1 MTRSTAGGESRAQR
15 AARRNNNAAAAASAA
30 ASSADGSSIKK
41 EDEREVKQEDTRSSR
56 RRDKRSAAG
65 GGSSKNKRKG
75 GPPSNNNRDNL
86 NSNGEGGGGGGGGD
100 EAQQPPPPPQNDVL
114 AAFYNMLQQGA
125 PQQAGLGAGGEE
137 YEDIHIDLEIASNV
151 LEAAA
156 GNLSLAMNLYWD
168 HYFASQANNNNNNNQ
183 DVAAA
188 MADNNNR
195 ADDARRNDEGLD
207 RKPAAR
213 GQRSSQRH
221 GHHHDD
227 DDNDNDENGSG
238 DDDDVKEILP
248 SQRRRSSRNSSSSKK
263 NLKRSSLEAHLE
275 EDSSPQPKRR
285 LRRSL
290 DSDFRAAEEKDEK
303 KKKKKKSRKNIKN
316 NKMENNNDSNNESN
330 NDEDDKKMPAINRNN
345 EGNDQDDGDNPYAPN
360 ENNDNEN
367 NNDDIEELI
376 GNEVEAALRRAV
388 RRNRPRRGRE
398 QPQRG
403 VIVLDGEAEAS
414 ISVSDDEL
422 GEVKRKQTRRRR
434 NPPRRPKPPLKM
446 DTARRAAVL
455 KAAESISRK
464 VAPNQFN
471 KKMFPSPEQEQR
483 KERHR
488 HSGDGNDSE
497 DPEDYISDSDWLEV
511 DLKPSLSSE
520 SLWGTFTPLPPPLPL
535 GEENNNNNDDNNNN
549 DNNNNE
555 GGNVVAEDD
564 DEVQIVVGKE
574 KDANNNASSSSGS
587 VEAAAIDVSTAVV
600 GIPHTWLNCGF
611 ELSDCGSG
619 LVIKSPNVEDIEFFT
634 WRQQQVGGNRN
645 AVPPPYHCKTL
656 TAIISSVT
664 ALLYTGVSIQGD
676 EVNCTSGK
684 KPWASLTA
692 EERKREFESRLV
704 DALSSLI
711 FVAAKASLKRK
722 QKAYSKA
729 IIAYDSMDNINNN
742 MKEEQQQATEELKQ
756 KKKGEI
762 SDGSDNGNNNK
773 NGTDEPVSSNDKT
786 TNTEKKATLK
796 NKKEQMRRRLDLIPT
811 CVWDDEKV
819 AISSRTTEGPS
830 YNSDVKVKTSWTNIR
845 DIKLY
850 VRSNMRAFAAKGGVA
865 LLLETITKIHGNKV
879 IARQLK
885 QLSVKP
891 EPKEIWGGCTTSS
904 SNKSISALICCT
916 CEERQKKIYE
926 EKPLPLNVRIDPR
939 KLLDTTPPGNECA
952 SVQLLTLILTGRAH
966 SNWSNCSTE
975 GLGFGLLTEHT
986 GEVGHSLARPKNPVW
1001 LLRGE
1006 TCYSLLSF
1014 EGRWGCKFGGQLP
1027 DLKTVSKVDQPGMSI
1042 DFCHW
1047 NGWYGQ
1053 RGKSGMRL
1061 ITSKE
1066 KNQIPSKELLSRFTD
1081 HHHRQGTENTK
1092 SLLMERRRHDNL
1104 VKTVSA
1110 EEHKSNETRES
1121 ENQIRPLELERM
1133 KIHPDDQKL
1142 YPKKYAL
1149 WRFDVNEDENT
1160 PLEDR
1165 KKQAE
1170 NWIPY
1175 YRLTSRQ
1182 KKIVEIKLGPKINTI
1197 LWTRWPD
1204 AKIDN
1209 FTPKV
1214 DCTFP
1219 VV

>member
-1 MTRSTAGGESRAQR
+1 MTESRAQR
-15 AARRNNNAAAAASAA
+15 AARRNSIAAAAAAADAPSA
-30 ASSADGSSIKK
+30 GGSIKK
-41 EDEREVKQEDTRSSR
+41 EDEREVKQEERSSR
-56 RRDKRSAAG
+56 RGDKRNVAG

-75 GPPSNNNRDNL
+75 GPSNNNRDNL
-86 NSNGEGGGGGGGGD
+86 NNNNDEGGGGGGD
-100 EAQQPPPPPQNDVL
+100 EAQQPPSQNEVL
-114 AAFYNMLQQGA
+114 TAFYNMLQQGA
-125 PQQAGLGAGGEE
+125 PQQAGLGAGGEPE
-137 YEDIHIDLEIASNV
+137 HEDIHIDLEIASNV

-168 HYFASQANNNNNNNQ
+168 NYFASQANNNNNNQ
-183 DVAAA
+183 EAAAA
-188 MADNNNR
+188 MADNNNH
-195 ADDARRNDEGLD
+195 ADDARLNDEGLD

-221 GHHHDD
+221 GHQ
-227 DDNDNDENGSG
+227 DDNDDNESG
-238 DDDDVKEILP
+238 DDDDAKDTLP
-248 SQRRRSSRNSSSSKK
+248 GQRRRSSRNSSSSKK
-263 NLKRSSLEAHLE
+263 NLKRSSLEAYLE

-303 KKKKKKSRKNIKN
+303 KKKKKKKNRKNNFKN
-316 NKMENNNDSNNESN
+316 NDDSNNESDN
-330 NDEDDKKMPAINRNN
+330 NDDEKMPAINRNN
-345 EGNDQDDGDNPYAPN
+345 EGNDQDDDGDDPD
-360 ENNDNEN
+360 NN
-367 NNDDIEELI
+367 DIEELFD
-376 GNEVEAALRRAV
+376 NAAAQRRAA
-388 RRNRPRRGRE
+388 RRNRPRYARGGPQRAP
-398 QPQRG
+398 QRAPQRG
-403 VIVLDGEAEAS
+403 IIELDGEAEAS

-422 GEVKRKQTRRRR
+422 GEVKRKQTRRRG
-434 NPPRRPKPPLKM
+434 NPPRRPKSPLKM

-464 VAPNQFN
+464 VAPNQLN
-471 KKMFPSPEQEQR
+471 IYKKMFPSPEREPR
-483 KERHR
+483 KGRRHR
-488 HSGDGNDSE
+488 SGDGNDLE
-497 DPEDYISDSDWLEV
+497 DPGDYISDSDWLEV
-511 DLKPSLSSE
+511 DVKPSLSSD
-520 SLWGTFTPLPPPLPL
+520 SLWGTFTPLPPPLPP
-535 GEENNNNNDDNNNN
+535 GEENNNNDDNNNN
-549 DNNNNE
+549 DNNNNNNE

-564 DEVQIVVGKE
+564 DEVQIVAGEE
-574 KDANNNASSSSGS
+574 KDADNNASSSLGS
-587 VEAAAIDVSTAVV
+587 AAVDVQIDVSSAVV

-634 WRQQQVGGNRN
+634 WRQQQTGGNRN
-645 AVPPPYHCKTL
+645 AVPPPYHCKAL

-684 KPWASLTA
+684 KPYASLTA

-711 FVAAKASLKRK
+711 FVAARASLKRK
-722 QKAYSKA
+722 QKAYRKT
-729 IIAYDSMDNINNN
+729 IRAYDNMDNTNTNT
-742 MKEEQQQATEELKQ
+742 KEKQQATEERKQ
-756 KKKGEI
+756 NKKSER
-762 SDGSDNGNNNK
+762 SDGSYNNN
-773 NGTDEPVSSNDKT
+773 NNSTDEPVSSNDKT
-786 TNTEKKATLK
+786 TNSEKKATLK

-819 AISSRTTEGPS
+819 TISSRTAEGPA
-830 YNSDVKVKTSWTNIR
+830 YNNDVKVKTSWTNIR

-850 VRSNMRAFAAKGGVA
+850 VRSNMRAFTAKGGVA
-865 LLLETITKIHGNKV
+865 LLLETITKIHGHKV
-879 IARQLK
+879 IARQLR
-885 QLSVKP
+885 QLSVKA
-891 EPKEIWGGCTTSS
+891 EPKEIWGGCTSS
-904 SNKSISALICCT
+904 SNNKSIRSLIRCT

-926 EKPLPLNVRIDPR
+926 EKPLPLNIRIDPR

-975 GLGFGLLTEHT
+975 GLGFGLLTEHS

-1001 LLRGE
+1001 LLRGD
-1006 TCYSLLSF
+1006 TCYSVLSF

-1027 DLKTVSKVDQPGMSI
+1027 DLETVSKVDQPGMSI

-1066 KNQIPSKELLSRFTD
+1066 KNQIPSKELLSRFSD
-1081 HHHRQGTENTK
+1081 HHHRQGTEKTK
-1092 SLLMERRRHDNL
+1092 SLLMERRRRENL
-1104 VKTVSA
+1104 VKTVSV
-1110 EEHKSNETRES
+1110 EEHKSNNTRES

-1133 KIHPDDQKL
+1133 KIHPDDQKF
-1142 YPKKYAL
+1142 YPQKHAL
-1149 WRFDVNEDENT
+1149 WRYEIGSNQDENT

-1165 KKQAE
+1165 KMQAE

-1209 FTPKV
+1209 FTPK
-1214 DCTFP
+1214 DGQFP
-1219 VV
+1219 IV

>member
-1 MTRSTAGGESRAQR
+1 MTESRAQR
-15 AARRNNNAAAAASAA
+15 AARRNNNAAVAAGAAASA
-30 ASSADGSSIKK
+30 GGNIKK
-41 EDEREVKQEDTRSSR
+41 EDEREVKQEERSSR
-56 RRDKRSAAG
+56 RRDKRSVAG
-65 GGSSKNKRKG
+65 GGSSKHKRKG
-75 GPPSNNNRDNL
+75 GPSNNNRDNL
-86 NSNGEGGGGGGGGD
+86 NNNGGGGGGGD
-100 EAQQPPPPPQNDVL
+100 EAQQPPTQNDVL
-114 AAFYNMLQQGA
+114 TAFYNMLQQGA
-125 PQQAGLGAGGEE
+125 PQQAGLGAGGELE
-137 YEDIHIDLEIASNV
+137 HEDIHIDLEIASNV

-168 HYFASQANNNNNNNQ
+168 NYFASQANNNNNNQ
-183 DVAAA
+183 E
-188 MADNNNR
+188 ADNNNH
-195 ADDARRNDEGLD
+195 ADDARLNDEGLD

-213 GQRSSQRH
+213 GQHSSQRH
-221 GHHHDD
+221 GHHDDD
-227 DDNDNDENGSG
+227 DDNDENESG
-238 DDDDVKEILP
+238 DDDDDDDDDDVKETLP
-248 SQRRRSSRNSSSSKK
+248 NQRRRSSRNSSSSKK
-263 NLKRSSLEAHLE
+263 NLKRSNLEAHLE
-275 EDSSPQPKRR
+275 ASLEDDSSPQPKRR

-290 DSDFRAAEEKDEK
+290 DSDFRAAEKKDEK
-303 KKKKKKSRKNIKN
+303 KKKKKKNRKNNSKN
-316 NKMENNNDSNNESN
+316 NDDSNNESN
-330 NDEDDKKMPAINRNN
+330 NDDDEKMPAIDRNN
-345 EGNDQDDGDNPYAPN
+345 EGNDQDDDGDNPDGPN
-360 ENNDNEN
+360 ENNDND
-367 NNDDIEELI
+367 NNDNDIEELVE
-376 GNEVEAALRRAV
+376 NEVAAAHRRAA
-388 RRNRPRRGRE
+388 RRNRPRRGRGE
-398 QPQRG
+398 PLRG

-422 GEVKRKQTRRRR
+422 GEVKRKQTRRRG

-446 DTARRAAVL
+446 DTGRRAAVL

-471 KKMFPSPEQEQR
+471 KKIFLSPEQVQR
-483 KERHR
+483 KERRHR
-488 HSGDGNDSE
+488 SGDSNDSE
-497 DPEDYISDSDWLEV
+497 DPGDYISDSDWLEV

-520 SLWGTFTPLPPPLPL
+520 SLWGTFTPLPPPLPP
-535 GEENNNNNDDNNNN
+535 GEENNNNDDNNNN
-549 DNNNNE
+549 DNNNYNNNE

-564 DEVQIVVGKE
+564 DEVQIVAGEE
-574 KDANNNASSSSGS
+574 KDTDNNASPSSGS
-587 VEAAAIDVSTAVV
+587 AAADVQIDVSSAVV

-634 WRQQQVGGNRN
+634 WRQQQAGGNRN

-711 FVAAKASLKRK
+711 FVAARASLKRK
-722 QKAYSKA
+722 QKAYCKT
-729 IIAYDSMDNINNN
+729 IRAYDNMDNINTNT
-742 MKEEQQQATEELKQ
+742 KEQKQATEELKQ
-756 KKKGEI
+756 NKKSEI
-762 SDGSDNGNNNK
+762 SDGSDNGNNN
-773 NGTDEPVSSNDKT
+773 NGTDEPFSSNDKT
-786 TNTEKKATLK
+786 TNSEKKATLK

-819 AISSRTTEGPS
+819 AILSRTAEGPM

-865 LLLETITKIHGNKV
+865 LLLETITKIHGNKA

-885 QLSVKP
+885 QLSVKA
-891 EPKEIWGGCTTSS
+891 EPKEIWGERTSSS
-904 SNKSISALICCT
+904 SNKSISSLIRCT

-926 EKPLPLNVRIDPR
+926 EKPLPLNIRIDPR

-975 GLGFGLLTEHT
+975 GLGFGFLTEHT

-1001 LLRGE
+1001 LLRGD
-1006 TCYSLLSF
+1006 TCYSVLSF

-1027 DLKTVSKVDQPGMSI
+1027 DLETVSKVDQPGMSV
-1042 DFCHW
+1042 DFRHW

-1066 KNQIPSKELLSRFTD
+1066 KNQIPSKELLSRFSD

-1092 SLLMERRRHDNL
+1092 SLLMERRRRENL

-1110 EEHKSNETRES
+1110 EEHKSNEIRER
-1121 ENQIRPLELERM
+1121 ENRIRPLEVERI
-1133 KIHPDDQKL
+1133 KIHPDDQKF
-1142 YPKKYAL
+1142 YPKKHAL
-1149 WRFDVNEDENT
+1149 WRYEIGNNEDENT

-1165 KKQAE
+1165 KMQAE

-1209 FTPKV
+1209 FTPK
-1214 DCTFP
+1214 DGTFP